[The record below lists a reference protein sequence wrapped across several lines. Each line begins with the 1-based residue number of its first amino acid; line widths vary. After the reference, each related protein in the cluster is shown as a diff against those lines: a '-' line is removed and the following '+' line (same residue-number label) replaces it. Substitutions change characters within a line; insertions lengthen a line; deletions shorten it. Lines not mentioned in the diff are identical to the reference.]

1 MNVTKFALE
10 KSTVTAVFCVMLL
23 VYGLISF
30 LDLPRAKDPGFI
42 IRTATVV
49 TYFPGASAKR
59 VEQLVT
65 DKLEK
70 TIQEMPEI
78 DNIKSTSK
86 NGVSIIFVNIL
97 EKHKKMRPIWD
108 SLRRKVEKGARDLPN
123 GTSKPMVNDEFG
135 DVANDFNIF
144 IDKVEKIALKAQ
156 DESLKVQASY
166 KEIET
171 AREKEMFK
179 SALTTSMVNGFESN
193 TKDLQESFSENIELI
208 DVINKTNEANE
219 EVTKEV
225 QQNTNDVMETIN
237 NIVEMIHNSKD
248 SSIQLDKNVDDI
260 STVISL
266 IGDISDQTNLLA
278 LNAAIE
284 AARAGEHGRGFA
296 VVADEVRNLAE
307 RTQKATSE
315 IEASINVLKQNTSNL
330 LENSE
335 QSEKFA
341 NESTDKLGT
350 FNKTLT
356 TLINNTVEIKS
367 SNEGI
372 AYSLFIDLAKIDHI
386 TYKVNGYVA
395 LLEEK
400 VTSSFV
406 DHKSCG
412 LGKWY
417 ESGDGKKVFS
427 NASSYSKL
435 VTPHKE
441 VHENVQKA
449 IHYLSDN
456 VHLEKKEEVIEFMKK
471 AENCSNELF
480 NILNNLINE
489 QRKS

>member
-1 MNVTKFALE
+1 
-10 KSTVTAVFCVMLL
+10 
-23 VYGLISF
+23 
-30 LDLPRAKDPGFI
+30 
-42 IRTATVV
+42 
-49 TYFPGASAKR
+49 
-59 VEQLVT
+59 
-65 DKLEK
+65 
-70 TIQEMPEI
+70 
-78 DNIKSTSK
+78 
-86 NGVSIIFVNIL
+86 
-97 EKHKKMRPIWD
+97 
-108 SLRRKVEKGARDLPN
+108 
-123 GTSKPMVNDEFG
+123 
-135 DVANDFNIF
+135 
-144 IDKVEKIALKAQ
+144 
-156 DESLKVQASY
+156 
-166 KEIET
+166 
-171 AREKEMFK
+171 
-179 SALTTSMVNGFESN
+179 
-193 TKDLQESFSENIELI
+193 
-208 DVINKTNEANE
+208 
-219 EVTKEV
+219 
-225 QQNTNDVMETIN
+225 
-237 NIVEMIHNSKD
+237 
-248 SSIQLDKNVDDI
+248 
-260 STVISL
+260 
-266 IGDISDQTNLLA
+266 
-278 LNAAIE
+278 
-284 AARAGEHGRGFA
+284 
-296 VVADEVRNLAE
+296 
-307 RTQKATSE
+307 
-315 IEASINVLKQNTSNL
+315 